1 MADQNNS
8 ASSANLNSRTEP
20 EEEFQSI
27 FHIPK
32 IQIIPILPILIPEE
46 TKKPPFSLILFEW
59 AIWELTQQGVQTY
72 LFPIK
77 R

>member
-8 ASSANLNSRTEP
+8 TSSANLNSRTEP

-27 FHIPK
+27 FHIPI

-46 TKKPPFSLILFEW
+46 TKKIYY
-59 AIWELTQQGVQTY
+59 VN
-72 LFPIK
+72 FPK
-77 R
+77 